1 MQSGGLIYRFILG
14 LCFISCLT
22 TYPAY
27 SEWESKKIDN
37 NRLSID
43 TIWGTTDNDIYAISF
58 AGKVFHKNATGWT
71 DISSSLFT
79 DASATLLYLPYGVW
93 GTAANNVYVVGSLI
107 NYTNGEDA
115 LTQGTPFIFRFNGS
129 EWTRISLTA
138 NQAYLL
144 EGANPA
150 PGTPDTR
157 TGKFYPNWLAG
168 IWGTSADNMY
178 FSGGK
183 FTGVENSNG
192 DPVSGGII
200 LKYNGSSNEWTKELG
215 VGDRLNDDY
224 NNAST
229 NPLPMVNEMI
239 GMAGHIY
246 AVGLKGLILHKY
258 NASNW
263 EIMPTESLA
272 LNFFRIWGQS
282 PDDLFAV
289 GFNSSNAAA
298 VIYRYN
304 GSAWTA
310 MTLPTL
316 KNGYIAA
323 LWGIWGEDSNQ
334 VHCVGNA
341 GASLYYD
348 GNPGNIWKIM
358 MSDTTTSLNSAWGT
372 AFDNVYAG
380 GEDGKIYHFTGE
392 KKTKGI
398 GAYPKVSVAPQMVEF
413 TDISAGEV
421 DKWSWNFGEGTL
433 AAVAPTAD
441 LDYKIFV
448 TAIKDASMNGARIVL
463 NDNGPAV
470 TGESLET
477 VEAISATADL
487 GDNPNT
493 STVSEGVLLI
503 TAKPGQKANSYSIH
517 VEKMDESFP
526 DEPARIYHYQY
537 GIYLK
542 VARNTTLGEMAVLL
556 KSMTDLDL
564 IESAVPDNPDSKWFD
579 INPASSSVKF
589 KGGQNYTIN
598 VKIDSGV
605 TTQGEIAD
613 LLETHE
619 KIDSAFADT
628 PSQKWVRGAETVS
641 NKATFSGGLS
651 NSNEYVNTDT
661 TLENYYMATHTYTT
675 PGDYTAKLTIHR
687 PSVPATAEILVKQSE
702 GPVDLKYDQAMAIAT
717 IPGTSMNGVTV
728 SIVNCVAGCTPGIT
742 WDDNTITLTLKS
754 GITTQAMAASLLMK
768 HPKILGAVPSN
779 SDDPWYSNQ
788 SNGIDSAQFFNGLA
802 TSSETAEIAV
812 KILKENPL
820 DFTVT
825 PAEGVKNVTA
835 VFKETAGDE
844 IKEKIVKWI
853 WYFNYI
859 NTPTYIGP
867 ADDKSTLALYSA
879 DDPATFT
886 YSRIGTYNV
895 KLFVLLDDNSPFSIY
910 KEEVITVKSSDE
922 GKSSFEGGSGLD
934 SVSGCFID
942 TLDG

>member
-1 MQSGGLIYRFILG
+1 L
-14 LCFISCLT
+14 
-22 TYPAY
+22 ANA
-27 SEWESKKIDN
+27 EWTSIKIDN

-43 TIWGTTDNDIYAISF
+43 TIWGTSDNDIYAISF
-58 AGKVFHKNATGWT
+58 AGKVFHKNDSGWT
-71 DISSSLFT
+71 DISASLFS
-79 DASATLLYLPYGVW
+79 DASATLLYLPYGIW
-93 GTAANNVYVVGSLI
+93 GTASNNVYVVGSLI
-107 NYTNGEDA
+107 NYTNGEDS
-115 LTQGTPFIFRFNGS
+115 LIKGTPFIFRFNGS
-129 EWTRISLTA
+129 EWTRISLTS

-144 EGANPA
+144 EGANPEA
-150 PGTPDTR
+150 GNPDTR
-157 TGKFYPNWLAG
+157 TGKYYPNWLAG
-168 IWGTSADNMY
+168 IWGTSANEIY

-192 DPVSGGII
+192 DPVSGGIV
-200 LKYNGSSNEWTKELG
+200 LKYNGSSNEWTGEVG
-215 VGDRLNDDY
+215 VGDLLNDDY
-224 NNAST
+224 TSAST
-229 NPLPMVNEMI
+229 NPMPMVNEII
-239 GMAGHIY
+239 GMNGHIY
-246 AVGLKGLILHKY
+246 AVGLKGLILHKD
-258 NASNW
+258 NASPW

-272 LNFFRIWGQS
+272 LNFFRIWGQT

-304 GSAWTA
+304 GSAWA
-310 MTLPTL
+310 SMTLPTL

-323 LWGIWGEDSNQ
+323 LWGIWGEDSHH

-372 AFDNVYAG
+372 SFNSAYAG
-380 GEDGKIYHFTGE
+380 GEDGKIYHFTEGI
-392 KKTKGI
+392 KTNGM

-421 DKWSWNFGEGTL
+421 DKWEWDFGEGTL
-433 AAVAPTAD
+433 SAVAPTAD

-448 TAIKDASMNGARIVL
+448 TAIKDTSMNGARIVV

-477 VEAISATADL
+477 VEAISAKADL

-493 STVSEGVLLI
+493 SNVSEGVLLI
-503 TAKPGQKANSYSIH
+503 TAKPGLKANSYSIH
-517 VEKMDESFP
+517 VEKMDESIP

-542 VARNTTLGEMAVLL
+542 VARNTTLGKMADLL
-556 KSMTDLDL
+556 ESMTDLDL
-564 IESAVPDNPDSKWFD
+564 IESAVPDNPNSKWFD
-579 INPASSSVKF
+579 INPASSSAKF

-605 TTQGEIAD
+605 TTQSEIAD

-619 KIDSAFADT
+619 KIDSAVADT

-651 NSNEYVNTDT
+651 NSNVYVNTDT
-661 TLENYYMATHTYTT
+661 TLENYYMATHTYKT
-675 PGDYTAKLTIHR
+675 PGDYTASLTIHR

-702 GPVDLKYDQAMAIAT
+702 GPESLKYDQAMAMAT

-728 SIVNCVAGCTPGIT
+728 SIVDGGVNCTPGIT
-742 WDDNTITLTLKS
+742 WNDHSITITLAS
-754 GITTQAMAASLLMK
+754 GVTTQAMAANLLMK
-768 HPKILGAVPSN
+768 HPKILGAVPSK
-779 SDDPWYSNQ
+779 SDDPWYSNRT
-788 SNGIDSAQFFNGLA
+788 NRIDSAKFFNGLT
-802 TSSETAEIAV
+802 TSSEIAQIAI
-812 KILKENPL
+812 KILRENPL
-820 DFTVT
+820 DFTAT
-825 PAEGVKNVTA
+825 PSEGKKNVTA

-844 IKEKIVKWI
+844 IKNRIVKWI

-859 NTPTYIGP
+859 NTPTYSGP
-867 ADDKSTLALYSA
+867 ADDESSLALYSA

-895 KLFVLLDDNSPFSIY
+895 KLFVLLDDNSPFSLY
-910 KEEVITVKSSDE
+910 KEQVITVKSSDE